1 MEVLLFLIC
10 LLAPLILNALNNTE
24 ELPDDLVIE
33 KAILPAVAWA
43 IASLV
48 LSVAVGVY
56 SYIQARKMQK
66 KNKREPSQLDGSI
79 ADEGVSFSDIA
90 GSPHMYGNIV
100 DKWGETTQAIKAKGG
115 KK

>member
-1 MEVLLFLIC
+1 MFLIVAA
-10 LLAPLILNALNNTE
+10 LISLA
-24 ELPDDLVIE
+24 V
-33 KAILPAVAWA
+33 
-43 IASLV
+43 S
-48 LSVAVGVY
+48 VY
-56 SYIQARKMQK
+56 SYIQMRKMQK

-100 DKWGETTQAIKAKGG
+100 DKWGETTTAIKAKGG